1 MKAVFG
7 LYRRARTA
15 IVVSALFLGLVFTA
29 VVARWGTRWTV
40 PAAGVSSGTYSLAA
54 SWSGDDIPSGP
65 FDRPIG
71 IAVGPAGDV
80 YVTDSRRR
88 VVRLTATGV
97 FRNEWRGEASGELSN
112 PVGVAVAPDG
122 SVYVS
127 DYDQDRVQRFT
138 PEGRFLNA
146 FGSSGAG
153 PGQLSA
159 PAGLAV
165 DAAGFVYVAD
175 FYNKRVQKYR
185 ADGSFDKT
193 IGHPGRIGLG
203 SLHYPTGLSISPS
216 GRLLVADAYNYQ
228 LQWFDEDGR
237 PVARVGYHL
246 LWLWPRPSTSTGGF
260 NALTDAAAGSDGRI
274 HVADS
279 GNHRVVMLT
288 EKGEYLTDWSIP
300 DANPDVYSPEHIA
313 LSRDEGILYATDFAA
328 NRILVLRFSK
338 RGVHGGR
345 SR

>member
-7 LYRRARTA
+7 LSGRARTA
-15 IVVSALFLGLVFTA
+15 IVVSPLFLGLVFTA

-40 PAAGVSSGTYSLAA
+40 PTAGVSSGTYSLAA

-71 IAVGPAGDV
+71 IAVGPTGDV

-97 FRNEWRGEASGELSN
+97 FRNEWRGEASGEFSN

-138 PEGRFLNA
+138 LEGRFLNA
-146 FGSSGAG
+146 FGGSGAG

-193 IGHPGRIGLG
+193 IGHPGRIGPG
-203 SLHYPTGLSISPS
+203 SLHYPTGLSLTPS
-216 GRLLVADAYNYQ
+216 GHVLVADAYNYQ
-228 LQWFDEDGR
+228 LQWFEGDGR
-237 PVARVGYHL
+237 PVARVGFHL
-246 LWLWPRPSTSTGGF
+246 FWLWPRPRSSTGGF
-260 NALTDAAAGSDGRI
+260 NAPTDAVSSPDGRI

-279 GNHRVVMLT
+279 GNHRIVMLT
-288 EKGEYLTDWSIP
+288 EKGEYLTEWSIP
-300 DANPDVYSPEHIA
+300 DANPDVHSPEHLA
-313 LSRDEGILYATDFAA
+313 ASRGEAILYATDFAA

-338 RGVHGGR
+338 DGFSARR
-345 SR
+345 SD